1 MHLNV
6 VPGGY
11 PAPPVM
17 EFLQQVLGVFQMVGL
32 GLLMTNS
39 ELLPREMRENKVYSF
54 LAIWMG
60 GSMVSQ
66 MLVKSNAFEVYKGQD
81 LVWSSLKKGRTPN
94 FNDIVS
100 GFAKVGVEII
110 PPQRR

>member
-1 MHLNV
+1 M
-6 VPGGY
+6 G
-11 PAPPVM
+11 
-17 EFLQQVLGVFQMVGL
+17 
-32 GLLMTNS
+32 
-39 ELLPREMRENKVYSF
+39 LLPREMRENKVYSF

-110 PPQRR
+110 PPQRRFVHRKAAEIESLQPRQMFAESQLLFFARCALL